1 MPPRRRAPTIHVRFV
16 LDSGEAVIFHN
27 PRRFGFVD
35 YRAPGILEADPPLS
49 RLGPEPLADGFTP
62 AVLVARL
69 AGRTGPVKTVLL
81 DQTVVAGLGSIY
93 VCEVLFRAGISPL
106 RSAVGIGPRRL
117 ARLVAAIKAVL
128 AEAVAVGGST
138 LRDHRLP
145 DGTEGQFQMRFAVY
159 DRAGE
164 ACPSPGCAGKAGHGI
179 KRIVQAGRSTYYC
192 PGYQR

>member
-1 MPPRRRAPTIHVRFV
+1 MSGRCRVDAAVPPRPHDHVRFV
-16 LDSGEAVIFHN
+16 LDSGEAVIFHD

-35 YRAPGILEADPPLS
+35 YRAPGTLEADPPLP

-62 AVLVARL
+62 AVLAARL

-81 DQTVVAGLGSIY
+81 DQTVV
-93 VCEVLFRAGISPL
+93 
-106 RSAVGIGPRRL
+106 
-117 ARLVAAIKAVL
+117 AIKAVL

-145 DGTEGQFQMRFAVY
+145 DGTEGQFQIRFAVY